1 MKEKLTEQERLA
13 QIHDCLAAFAEG
25 RRIPLSEVREEWS
38 ERAAIHEYLGGTKLR
53 RNAELYAIRD
63 TFAGFTQRR
72 GMPR

>member
-1 MKEKLTEQERLA
+1 MKEKLTEPERLA
-13 QIHDCLAAFAEG
+13 QIHDCLAAFAAG
-25 RRIPLSEVREEWS
+25 RGIPLAEVREEWS
-38 ERAAIHEYLGGTKLR
+38 ERAAIHEYLGGTIR